1 MAKVYGRGSEWR
13 RWDLHLH
20 APGTTLAD
28 EFGDWNEF
36 VEAVEAADPSIA
48 VVGITDYASIRTYKA
63 FKERHDNGRMQNI
76 ALAIPNIEF
85 RISPE
90 TKMGK
95 GINLHL
101 LVSPDDPDHLDRIDE
116 ALTRLIVKRG
126 EEDIACNR
134 PGLIRLGKM
143 TKASLEGDAAYREGV
158 NQFKVDFDV
167 FRRWFETDQWLV
179 KNAVVA
185 VAAGSNDGASG
196 LVDSGYKA
204 TRREIYR
211 FAHII
216 LSGNPTERAAWL
228 GTGSIRDDEFELLRL
243 PKAVVHGSDAH
254 SIARLFNPEQNRYC
268 WIKADPTFEGLR
280 QILYEPEDRVW
291 IAEAPPN
298 ANDARVV
305 IDSIGLSAT
314 NDWFDEGREIPLNSG
329 LVAIIGLKGS
339 GKTALADLIAFSC
352 GATLDGESSF
362 VSRAQDHI
370 SGLSTE
376 LRWNGGETETAC
388 VPHGPGGALG
398 TTVKYLPQ
406 KFVDQLCDGDVLS
419 DDLQREVENV
429 IFRHLDGD
437 AQMGCEDFTELRDFR
452 TAGIRDS
459 RQDLKTQI
467 RDASQD
473 IAELIERQAAIQKKN
488 LRRAQLPGL
497 LNALARSLPK
507 INSEAMRLWLQ
518 ELTRLRERRSKITET
533 VAALRATRQ
542 QVVDL
547 ERKLTTKVREVN
559 SFWATAE
566 QSLKRLGFTAGDISK
581 LAPGWTVTSAVF
593 KARRDAIDKQIVGV
607 TGTVAS
613 TPPSHETAASLD
625 AAIKKLEGELDID
638 KAKKAKIAEIG
649 IQRQRLTDE
658 KRRLDADAEWAEK
671 SYKDERLR
679 AGNIRLERY
688 LSYFALLEEEKTV
701 LQELYAPLKQAL
713 ANQGT
718 QEQKLDV
725 VCRVNVD
732 LAAWVARGAELFD
745 LRKTGSFR
753 YDAIEGIAKFKLGR
767 AWAACDVVKIRAAI
781 EECLVHIKETYALKN
796 HLKTGFQPKD
806 VAEWLFS
813 VDHLDVT
820 HAIRYEGKDLRLLSP
835 GTKGIV
841 LLILYLAVDRFDNRP
856 LIVDQPD
863 ENLDNQSTYEIL
875 RKYFREAKQRRQIII
890 ITHNPNLVINT
901 DAEQVIVA
909 ESALRNNGLP
919 TINYTYGSL
928 ECVEGDG
935 PLKGSIREA
944 VCRIMEGG
952 RDAFKMR
959 EKRYGQVLNA

>member
-1 MAKVYGRGSEWR
+1 
-13 RWDLHLH
+13 
-20 APGTTLAD
+20 
-28 EFGDWNEF
+28 
-36 VEAVEAADPSIA
+36 
-48 VVGITDYASIRTYKA
+48 
-63 FKERHDNGRMQNI
+63 
-76 ALAIPNIEF
+76 
-85 RISPE
+85 
-90 TKMGK
+90 MGK

-116 ALTRLIVKRG
+116 TLTRLIIKRG
-126 EEDIACNR
+126 DEDVACNR

-143 TKASLEGDAAYREGV
+143 TNASLQGDAAYREGV

-179 KNAVVA
+179 KNALVA
-185 VAAGSNDGASG
+185 VAAGSKDGASG

-228 GTGSIRDDEFELLRL
+228 GTGSIPEDEFELLRL
-243 PKAVVHGSDAH
+243 PKPVVHGSDAH

-298 ANDARVV
+298 ADDVRVV

-329 LVAIIGLKGS
+329 LVAIVGLKGS
-339 GKTALADLIAFSC
+339 GKTALADLIAFGC

-388 VPHGPGGALG
+388 VPHEPGGALG

-452 TAGIRDS
+452 TSGIRDS

-467 RDASQD
+467 RDTSQE
-473 IAELIERQAAIQKKN
+473 IADLNERRAAIQMKS
-488 LRRAQLPGL
+488 LRRQQLPGL
-497 LNALARSLPK
+497 LNALARLLPK
-507 INSEAMRLWLQ
+507 VNSEAMRVWLQ
-518 ELTRLRERRSKITET
+518 ELTKLRERRSKITET

-547 ERKLTTKVREVN
+547 ERKLTTKVGEVN

-566 QSLKRLGFTAGDISK
+566 QSLKKLGFTAGDISK
-581 LAPGWTVTSAVF
+581 LAPGWNVTSAVF
-593 KARRDAIDKQIVGV
+593 KARRDAIDKQIAGV

-625 AAIKKLEGELDID
+625 AAIKTLEGELDID

-649 IQRQRLTDE
+649 IQRQHLTNE
-658 KRRLDADAEWAEK
+658 KRRLDADAEWVEK
-671 SYKDERLR
+671 SYNDERLLAR
-679 AGNIRLERY
+679 NIRLEHY
-688 LSYFALLEEEKTV
+688 LSYFALLDEETTV

-718 QEQKLDV
+718 HEQKLDV

-732 LAAWVARGAELFD
+732 LDAWVGRGAELFD

-753 YDAIEGIAKFKLGR
+753 YDAIEKIAKCKLRR
-767 AWAACDVVKIRAAI
+767 AWAACDALKIRAAI
-781 EECLVHIKETYALKN
+781 GECLGHIKETYALKN
-796 HLKTGFQPKD
+796 QLKTGFQPKD

-909 ESALRNNGLP
+909 ESALRSNGLP
-919 TINYTYGSL
+919 TINYTFGSL
-928 ECVEGDG
+928 ESVEGDG
-935 PLKGSIREA
+935 PLEGSIREA

-959 EKRYGQVLNA
+959 ENRYGQVLKA

>member
-28 EFGDWNEF
+28 QFGDWDEF

-48 VVGITDYASIRTYKA
+48 VVGITDYASIRAYKA
-63 FKERHDNGRMQNI
+63 FKERHDDGRMQNI

-116 ALTRLIVKRG
+116 ALTRLIIKRG
-126 EEDIACNR
+126 EEDVACNR

-143 TKASLEGDAAYREGV
+143 TKANLQGDAAYREGV

-167 FRRWFETDQWLV
+167 FRGWFETDQWLV
-179 KNAVVA
+179 KNALVA

-228 GTGSIRDDEFELLRL
+228 GTGSIPEDEAELLRL
-243 PKAVVHGSDAH
+243 PKPVIHGSDAH
-254 SIARLFNPEQNRYC
+254 SISGLFNPEQNCYC

-291 IAEAPPN
+291 IAKAPPN
-298 ANDARVV
+298 ADDARVV

-314 NDWFDEGREIPLNSG
+314 NDWFDEGREIPLNSSM
-329 LVAIIGLKGS
+329 VAIIGLKGS
-339 GKTALADLIAFSC
+339 GKTALADLIAFGC
-352 GATLDGESSF
+352 GATLDGENSF
-362 VSRAQDHI
+362 VSRAQEHI

-388 VPHGPGGALG
+388 VPYEPGGALG
-398 TTVKYLPQ
+398 TTVKYLSQ

-419 DDLQREVENV
+419 DDLQREVKNV

-467 RDASQD
+467 RDTSQE
-473 IAELIERQAAIQKKN
+473 IADLDERRAAIQKKSQ
-488 LRRAQLPGL
+488 RRAQLPGL
-497 LNALARSLPK
+497 LNAFAKSLPK
-507 INSEAMRLWLQ
+507 INSETMRVKLQ
-518 ELTRLRERRSKITET
+518 ELTKLRERRSKITET
-533 VAALRATRQ
+533 IAALRATRQ
-542 QVVDL
+542 EVVNL

-559 SFWATAE
+559 SFWVTAE
-566 QSLKRLGFTAGDISK
+566 QSLKKLGFTAGNISK
-581 LAPGWTVTSAVF
+581 LAPDWIVTSAVF
-593 KARRDAIDKQIVGV
+593 KARRDAIDKQIAGAA
-607 TGTVAS
+607 GTVAS
-613 TPPSHETAASLD
+613 APRSHETAANLD

-638 KAKKAKIAEIG
+638 KAKKAKIAKIS
-649 IQRQRLTDE
+649 IQRQQLTDE
-658 KRRLDADAEWAEK
+658 KRRLDAGAKWVEK
-671 SYKDERLR
+671 SYRNERLI

-688 LSYFALLEEEKTV
+688 LSYFGLLDEEKTV

-718 QEQKLDV
+718 HEQKLDV

-753 YDAIEGIAKFKLGR
+753 YDEIEKIAKFKLHR
-767 AWAACDVVKIRAAI
+767 AWAACDASKIGAAI
-781 EECLVHIKETYALKN
+781 EECLGHIKETHALKN
-796 HLKTGFQPKD
+796 QLKTGFRPKD

-841 LLILYLAVDRFDNRP
+841 LLVLYLAVDRFDNRP

-909 ESALRNNGLP
+909 ESALRSNGLP
-919 TINYTYGSL
+919 TINYTFGSL
-928 ECVEGDG
+928 ESVEGDG
-935 PLKGSIREA
+935 PLEGSIREA

-959 EKRYGQVLNA
+959 ENRYGQVLKA